1 MSEFFGF
8 YNFTK
13 PGHGIVDDSHYH
25 PFVRFWMRYGR
36 NFMKLIRAN
45 LLYALITLPVYVWLV
60 SQINVITAQQSGQV
74 TSLLGTILLYYAV
87 QMPVPLVIVL
97 LVAAVVLLGPV
108 SAALTYAAIDC
119 AWDRPGLFWSR
130 IWSALKSNW
139 KQALPVG
146 LMDFF
151 GMFATLYY
159 YVDGR
164 AVFGGFGVALQ
175 IMWTIIGVIYL
186 MIRVYILPVMVTIKL
201 PFAALVKNCLI
212 LSILKPIRPLAV
224 ILIAALLGIC
234 CSVADIILVPAFM
247 YSFVAYTAAFLT
259 KPVIDEYLIQNTDQ

>member
-1 MSEFFGF
+1 
-8 YNFTK
+8 
-13 PGHGIVDDSHYH
+13 
-25 PFVRFWMRYGR
+25 
-36 NFMKLIRAN
+36 
-45 LLYALITLPVYVWLV
+45 
-60 SQINVITAQQSGQV
+60 
-74 TSLLGTILLYYAV
+74 
-87 QMPVPLVIVL
+87 
-97 LVAAVVLLGPV
+97 
-108 SAALTYAAIDC
+108 
-119 AWDRPGLFWSR
+119 
-130 IWSALKSNW
+130 
-139 KQALPVG
+139 
-146 LMDFF
+146 MDFF